1 MSATKDVLS
10 VLIKESVQSKF
21 EDGINAIIEEKYKKH
36 VKEEDE
42 EEDMDDSD
50 DDEDEDSDE
59 DEDDSDDSDEE
70 LEESMKV
77 EYLEKG
83 AYTHGSKVKKT
94 ETTTINR
101 HADLVKMANTGKYE
115 WFLVTKKDGT
125 EIEYNVDFEGKK
137 PVLVEM

>member
-42 EEDMDDSD
+42 EEDVDDDKDSDDSD
-50 DDEDEDSDE
+50 DDDDDSDE
-59 DEDDSDDSDEE
+59 DDEDED

-77 EYLEKG
+77 EYVEKG
-83 AYTHGSKVKKT
+83 KKGT
-94 ETTTINR
+94 KTTTIQK
-101 HADLVKMANTGKYE
+101 HSELVKMAKTGNYE
-115 WFLVTKKDGT
+115 WFMVTKKNGDEVEYTIDWDGKT
-125 EIEYNVDFEGKK
+125 
-137 PVLVEM
+137 PSLVEM